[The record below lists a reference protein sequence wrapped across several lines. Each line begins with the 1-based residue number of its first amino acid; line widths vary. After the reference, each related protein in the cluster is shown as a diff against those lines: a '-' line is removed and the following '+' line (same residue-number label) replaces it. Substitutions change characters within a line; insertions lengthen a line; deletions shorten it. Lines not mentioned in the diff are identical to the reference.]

1 MALSGLYQVVEKVSR
16 GQKQKITGTQIRA
29 GRAIVRWSANDLA
42 DQAQIGVM
50 TVRRAE
56 QVDGVP
62 SLIPNNLDAIQNAL
76 EEAGV
81 EFIDGELPGVR
92 PRKGKAK
99 R

>member
-1 MALSGLYQVVEKVSR
+1 LYQVVEKVSR
-16 GQKQKITGTQIRA
+16 GREKKVTGAQIRA
-29 GRAIVRWSANDLA
+29 GRAIARLSAGELA
-42 DQAQIGVM
+42 TKAQVGVM

-56 QVDGVP
+56 ATDDYP
-62 SLIPNNLDAIQNAL
+62 NLIPNNLDAIHRAL

-92 PRKGKAK
+92 PRKKTK